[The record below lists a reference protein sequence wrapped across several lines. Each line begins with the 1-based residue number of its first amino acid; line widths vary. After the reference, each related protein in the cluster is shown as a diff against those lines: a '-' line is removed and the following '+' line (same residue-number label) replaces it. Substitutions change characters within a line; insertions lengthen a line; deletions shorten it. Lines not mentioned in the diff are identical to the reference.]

1 MELDNI
7 KIFFTHDEALIRR
20 AVAEIDPLFPVGIHG
35 SPDPEEK
42 MNKLLRFADVVV
54 AMDGDN
60 VAGFA
65 AIYANNMETRL
76 GYMPYMGVA
85 EAYQGHHLAVRFM
98 EACEALARERG
109 MTRVRMEVSDSNQKI
124 VRFHSRRG
132 YVRIGATEE
141 GCSHMERPL

>member
-42 MNKLLRFADVVV
+42 MNKLLRF
-54 AMDGDN
+54 